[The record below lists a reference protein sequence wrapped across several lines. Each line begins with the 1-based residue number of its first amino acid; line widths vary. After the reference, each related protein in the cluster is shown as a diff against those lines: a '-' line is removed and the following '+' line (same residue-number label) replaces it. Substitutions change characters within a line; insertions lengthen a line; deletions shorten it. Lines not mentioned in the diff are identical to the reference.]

1 MVTPINFENEPNPTI
16 ITEYATN
23 GSLSEIIELEKS
35 GLSPS
40 EWCPT
45 KKLIIIYGIASGM
58 AYMHSHKVIHRDLK
72 PQNVLLDEFLNPKI
86 SDFGLS
92 KITDFLSISMNIQSQ
107 RGLKGTPIYMAP
119 EILLNEN
126 YSTASDVYAFAFVLY
141 ELFTLE
147 SPYEGF
153 RFL

>member
-1 MVTPINFENEPNPTI
+1 MT
-16 ITEYATN
+16 
-23 GSLSEIIELEKS
+23 
-35 GLSPS
+35 
-40 EWCPT
+40 
-45 KKLIIIYGIASGM
+45 
-58 AYMHSHKVIHRDLK
+58 YMHSHKVIHRDLK

-92 KITDFLSISMNIQSQ
+92 KLTDFLSISMNIQSQ
-107 RGLKGTPIYMAP
+107 RGLKGTPICMAP